1 MKNETNYVFDE
12 IAADQWN
19 DGALDGC
26 RGRPKASAELAYL
39 EGYAYGLDTRKV
51 RVVMPPRPE
60 GYYHTPLDA

>member
-1 MKNETNYVFDE
+1 MKNETNYDFDD

-39 EGYAYGLDTRKV
+39 EGYAYGLEDRQV
-51 RVVMPPRPE
+51 QVVMPPRPE